1 MVGGVSL
8 SDDDPRS
15 PYQQI
20 ADDLRS
26 QIESGL
32 IKPGQRLPSTRELM
46 ERYEVANQTVQSAMR
61 ILRGEDLV
69 HSVAGRGIFV
79 REDISERGG
88 GADAGSPEF
97 KQVMD
102 RLDSIVEGMTRLDDR
117 LTELEAERTEQK
129 AQQASKPKPRSTRP
143 AR

>member
-1 MVGGVSL
+1 VSL

-15 PYQQI
+15 PYRQI

-26 QIESGL
+26 QIDSGR

-79 REDISERGG
+79 REDIGKRGG
-88 GADAGSPEF
+88 GAGAGSPEF

-117 LTELEAERTEQK
+117 LTELEAERSEQK
-129 AQQASKPKPRSTRP
+129 AQQASEPKSRSTRP